1 MKAVA
6 SFPHTQRK
14 KAGGYQAKDNFQFM
28 LMVLPTLVLL
38 LLFHYLPMFGVVIA
52 LQDFSPAKGFFGSQF
67 VGLKNF
73 EFFFKS
79 QDAGRVIGNTV
90 SYALIFL
97 ALDNALAIGL
107 ALMFYCLKSNIGVKV
122 YNTVM
127 ILPRFLSMVI
137 ISFIVL
143 SLLNVRSGVVNQV
156 LAALGGK
163 KIQWYSRAQ
172 YWPYI
177 LTLVHEWASV
187 GMGCILYYATLMGV
201 DEGLFEAAMLDGA
214 NRRQQLWH
222 VAIPHL
228 VPVIMIKLILG
239 MGSIFQGDFGLFYQV
254 PRNIGLLYR
263 TTDVINTYVFR
274 AMMGGDLEKSAAI
287 GLFQSLVGMAMV
299 ILTNLIVRKVSPE
312 QSLF

>member
-1 MKAVA
+1 MKTATLTNGKRR
-6 SFPHTQRK
+6 S
-14 KAGGYQAKDNFQFM
+14 GGYHVKDNLQFL

-52 LQDFSPAKGFFGSQF
+52 FQDFSPAKGFFGSEW

-90 SYALIFL
+90 AYALTLL
-97 ALDNALAIGL
+97 AMDNVLAIGL
-107 ALMFYCLKSNIGVKV
+107 SLMFYCLKSNVCVKV

-143 SLLNVRSGVVNQV
+143 AMLNVRSGVINQGLV
-156 LAALGGK
+156 ALGLK
-163 KIQWYSRAQ
+163 KVQWYSKPQ

-177 LTLVHEWASV
+177 LTFVHEWAGV

-214 NRRQQLWH
+214 NRRQQLWY

-254 PRNIGLLYR
+254 PRNIGLLYK

-299 ILTNLIVRKVSPE
+299 ILTNLIVRRISPE

>member
-1 MKAVA
+1 MKTATLTNGKRR
-6 SFPHTQRK
+6 S
-14 KAGGYQAKDNFQFM
+14 GGYHVKDNLQFL

-52 LQDFSPAKGFFGSQF
+52 FQDFSPAKGFFGSEW

-90 SYALIFL
+90 AYALTFL
-97 ALDNALAIGL
+97 AMDNVLAIGL
-107 ALMFYCLKSNIGVKV
+107 ALMFYCLKSNVCVKV

-143 SLLNVRSGVVNQV
+143 AMLNVRSGVINQGLV
-156 LAALGGK
+156 ALGLK
-163 KIQWYSRAQ
+163 KVQWYSKPQ

-177 LTLVHEWASV
+177 LTFVHEWAGV
-187 GMGCILYYATLMGV
+187 GMGFILYYATLMGV

-214 NRRQQLWH
+214 NRQQQLWY

-254 PRNIGLLYR
+254 PRNIGLLYK

-299 ILTNLIVRKVSPE
+299 ILTNLIVRRISPE

>member
-1 MKAVA
+1 MKTAA
-6 SFPHTQRK
+6 LTNGKRRS
-14 KAGGYQAKDNFQFM
+14 GGYHVKDNLQFL

-52 LQDFSPAKGFFGSQF
+52 FQDFSPAKGFFGSEW

-90 SYALIFL
+90 AYALTFL
-97 ALDNALAIGL
+97 AMDNVLAIGL
-107 ALMFYCLKSNIGVKV
+107 ALMFYCLKSNVCVKV

-143 SLLNVRSGVVNQV
+143 AMLNVRSGVINQGLV
-156 LAALGGK
+156 ALGLK
-163 KIQWYSRAQ
+163 KVQWYSKPQ

-177 LTLVHEWASV
+177 LTFVHEWAGV

-254 PRNIGLLYR
+254 PRNSGLLYK
-263 TTDVINTYVFR
+263 TTDVSNTYVFR

-287 GLFQSLVGMAMV
+287 GLFQSLVGMVMV
-299 ILTNLIVRKVSPE
+299 ILTNLIVRRISPE

>member
-1 MKAVA
+1 MKTAA
-6 SFPHTQRK
+6 LTNGKRRS
-14 KAGGYQAKDNFQFM
+14 GGYHVKDNLQFL

-52 LQDFSPAKGFFGSQF
+52 FQDFSPAKGFFGSEW

-90 SYALIFL
+90 AYALTFL
-97 ALDNALAIGL
+97 AMDNVLAIGL
-107 ALMFYCLKSNIGVKV
+107 SLMFYCLKSNVCVKV

-143 SLLNVRSGVVNQV
+143 AMLNVRSGVINQG
-156 LAALGGK
+156 LMALGLK
-163 KIQWYSRAQ
+163 KVQWYSKPQ

-177 LTLVHEWASV
+177 LTFVHEWAGV

-254 PRNIGLLYR
+254 PRNIGLLYK

-287 GLFQSLVGMAMV
+287 GLFQSLVGMVMV
-299 ILTNLIVRKVSPE
+299 ILTNLIVRRISPE

>member
-1 MKAVA
+1 MKTATLTNGKRR
-6 SFPHTQRK
+6 S
-14 KAGGYQAKDNFQFM
+14 GGYHVKDNLQFL

-52 LQDFSPAKGFFGSQF
+52 FQDFSPAKGFFGSEW

-90 SYALIFL
+90 AYALTFL
-97 ALDNALAIGL
+97 AMDNVLAIGL
-107 ALMFYCLKSNIGVKV
+107 SLMFYCLKSNVCVKV

-143 SLLNVRSGVVNQV
+143 AMLNVRSGVINQGLV
-156 LAALGGK
+156 ALGLK
-163 KIQWYSRAQ
+163 KVQWYSKPQ

-177 LTLVHEWASV
+177 LTFVHEWAGV

-214 NRRQQLWH
+214 NRRQQLWY

-254 PRNIGLLYR
+254 PRNIGLLYK

-287 GLFQSLVGMAMV
+287 GLFQSLVGMVMV
-299 ILTNLIVRKVSPE
+299 ILTNLIVRRISPE

>member
-1 MKAVA
+1 MKTAA
-6 SFPHTQRK
+6 LTNGKRRS
-14 KAGGYQAKDNFQFM
+14 GGYHVKDNLQFL

-52 LQDFSPAKGFFGSQF
+52 GQDFSPAKGFFGSEW

-90 SYALIFL
+90 AYALTFL
-97 ALDNALAIGL
+97 AMDNVLAIGL
-107 ALMFYCLKSNIGVKV
+107 SLMFYCLKSNVCVKV

-143 SLLNVRSGVVNQV
+143 AMLNVRSGVINQGLV
-156 LAALGGK
+156 ALGLK
-163 KIQWYSRAQ
+163 KVQWYSKPQ

-177 LTLVHEWASV
+177 LTFVHEWAGV

-214 NRRQQLWH
+214 NRRQQLWY

-254 PRNIGLLYR
+254 PRNIGLLYK

-299 ILTNLIVRKVSPE
+299 ILTNLIVRRISPE

>member
-1 MKAVA
+1 MKTATLTNGKRR
-6 SFPHTQRK
+6 S
-14 KAGGYQAKDNFQFM
+14 GGYHVKDNLQFL

-52 LQDFSPAKGFFGSQF
+52 FQDFSPAKGFFGSEW

-90 SYALIFL
+90 AYALTFL
-97 ALDNALAIGL
+97 AMDNVLAIGL
-107 ALMFYCLKSNIGVKV
+107 SLMFYCLKSNVCVKV

-143 SLLNVRSGVVNQV
+143 AMLNVRSGVINQGLV
-156 LAALGGK
+156 ALGLK
-163 KIQWYSRAQ
+163 KVQWYSKPQ

-177 LTLVHEWASV
+177 LTFVHEWAGV

-214 NRRQQLWH
+214 NRRQQLWY

-254 PRNIGLLYR
+254 PRNIGLLYK

-299 ILTNLIVRKVSPE
+299 ILTNLIVRRISPE
-312 QSLF
+312 QILF

>member
-1 MKAVA
+1 
-6 SFPHTQRK
+6 
-14 KAGGYQAKDNFQFM
+14 
-28 LMVLPTLVLL
+28 
-38 LLFHYLPMFGVVIA
+38 
-52 LQDFSPAKGFFGSQF
+52 
-67 VGLKNF
+67 
-73 EFFFKS
+73 
-79 QDAGRVIGNTV
+79 
-90 SYALIFL
+90 
-97 ALDNALAIGL
+97 
-107 ALMFYCLKSNIGVKV
+107 MFYCLKSNVCVKV

-143 SLLNVRSGVVNQV
+143 AMLNVRSGVINQGLV
-156 LAALGGK
+156 ALGLK
-163 KIQWYSRAQ
+163 KVQWYSKPQ

-177 LTLVHEWASV
+177 LTFVHEWAGV

-214 NRRQQLWH
+214 NRRQQLWY

-254 PRNIGLLYR
+254 PRNIGLLYK

-299 ILTNLIVRKVSPE
+299 ILTNLIVRRISPE

>member
-1 MKAVA
+1 MKTAA
-6 SFPHTQRK
+6 LTNGKRRS
-14 KAGGYQAKDNFQFM
+14 GGYHVKDNLQFL

-52 LQDFSPAKGFFGSQF
+52 FQDFSPAKGFFGSEW
-67 VGLKNF
+67 VGMKNF

-90 SYALIFL
+90 AYALTFL
-97 ALDNALAIGL
+97 AMDNVLAIGL
-107 ALMFYCLKSNIGVKV
+107 SLMFYCLKSNVCVKV

-143 SLLNVRSGVVNQV
+143 AMLNVRSGVINQGLV
-156 LAALGGK
+156 ALGLK
-163 KIQWYSRAQ
+163 KVQWYSKPQ

-177 LTLVHEWASV
+177 LTFVHEWAGV

-222 VAIPHL
+222 VVIPHL

-254 PRNIGLLYR
+254 PRNIGLLYK

-287 GLFQSLVGMAMV
+287 GLFQSLVGMVMV
-299 ILTNLIVRKVSPE
+299 ILTNLIVRRISPE

>member
-1 MKAVA
+1 MPRRILSQEIEKNAP
-6 SFPHTQRK
+6 SFSL
-14 KAGGYQAKDNFQFM
+14 AGAFKTGDQAWSFLEKEEVDILITDIKM
-28 LMVLPTLVLL
+28 PGM
-38 LLFHYLPMFGVVIA
+38 
-52 LQDFSPAKGFFGSQF
+52 S
-67 VGLKNF
+67 GL
-73 EFFFKS
+73 E
-79 QDAGRVIGNTV
+79 
-90 SYALIFL
+90 L
-97 ALDNALAIGL
+97 AERALARWPDMVVSIITGYSEFEYARQAIML
-107 ALMFYCLKSNIGVKV
+107 GVSSFLLKPINLKEFADALTHMGRQ
-122 YNTVM
+122 
-127 ILPRFLSMVI
+127 RFERMVI

>member
-1 MKAVA
+1 MKTAA
-6 SFPHTQRK
+6 LTNGKRRS
-14 KAGGYQAKDNFQFM
+14 GGYHVKDNLQFL

-52 LQDFSPAKGFFGSQF
+52 FQDFSPAKGFFGSEW

-90 SYALIFL
+90 AYALTFL
-97 ALDNALAIGL
+97 AMDNVLAIGL
-107 ALMFYCLKSNIGVKV
+107 SLMFYCLKSNVCVKV

-143 SLLNVRSGVVNQV
+143 AMLNVRSGVINQGLV
-156 LAALGGK
+156 ALGLK
-163 KIQWYSRAQ
+163 KVQWYSKPQ

-177 LTLVHEWASV
+177 LTFVHEWAGV

-214 NRRQQLWH
+214 NRRQQLWY

-228 VPVIMIKLILG
+228 VPVIMIQLILG

-254 PRNIGLLYR
+254 PRNIGLLYK

-299 ILTNLIVRKVSPE
+299 ILTNLIVRRISPE

>member
-1 MKAVA
+1 MKTAA
-6 SFPHTQRK
+6 LTNGKRRS
-14 KAGGYQAKDNFQFM
+14 GGYHVKDNLQFL

-52 LQDFSPAKGFFGSQF
+52 FQDFSPAKGFFGSEW

-90 SYALIFL
+90 AYALTFL
-97 ALDNALAIGL
+97 AMDNVLAIGL
-107 ALMFYCLKSNIGVKV
+107 SLMFYCLKSNVCVKV

-143 SLLNVRSGVVNQV
+143 AMLNVRSGVINQGLV
-156 LAALGGK
+156 ALGLK
-163 KIQWYSRAQ
+163 KVQWYSKPQ

-177 LTLVHEWASV
+177 LTFVHEWAGV

-254 PRNIGLLYR
+254 PRNIGLLYK

-299 ILTNLIVRKVSPE
+299 ILTNLIVRRISPE

>member
-1 MKAVA
+1 MKTAA
-6 SFPHTQRK
+6 LTNGKRRS
-14 KAGGYQAKDNFQFM
+14 GGYHVKDNLQFL

-52 LQDFSPAKGFFGSQF
+52 FQDFSPAKGFFGSEW

-90 SYALIFL
+90 AYALTFL
-97 ALDNALAIGL
+97 AMDNVLAIGL
-107 ALMFYCLKSNIGVKV
+107 SLMFYCLKSNVCVKV

-143 SLLNVRSGVVNQV
+143 AMLNVRSGVINQGLV
-156 LAALGGK
+156 ALGLK
-163 KIQWYSRAQ
+163 KVQWYSKPQ

-177 LTLVHEWASV
+177 LTFVHEWAGV

-254 PRNIGLLYR
+254 PRNIGLLYK

-287 GLFQSLVGMAMV
+287 GLFQSLVGMVMV
-299 ILTNLIVRKVSPE
+299 ILTNLIVRRISPE
-312 QSLF
+312 QSRF

>member
-1 MKAVA
+1 MKTAA
-6 SFPHTQRK
+6 LTNGKRRS
-14 KAGGYQAKDNFQFM
+14 GGYHVKDNLQFL

-52 LQDFSPAKGFFGSQF
+52 FQDFSPAKGFFGSEW

-79 QDAGRVIGNTV
+79 QDAGRVIGSTV
-90 SYALIFL
+90 AYALTFL
-97 ALDNALAIGL
+97 AMDNVLAIGL
-107 ALMFYCLKSNIGVKV
+107 SLMFYCLKSNVCVKV

-143 SLLNVRSGVVNQV
+143 AMLNVRSGVINQGLV
-156 LAALGGK
+156 ALGLK
-163 KIQWYSRAQ
+163 KVQWYSKPQ

-177 LTLVHEWASV
+177 LTFVHEWAGV

-254 PRNIGLLYR
+254 PRNIGLLYK

-287 GLFQSLVGMAMV
+287 GLFQSLVGMVMV
-299 ILTNLIVRKVSPE
+299 ILTNLIVRRISPE